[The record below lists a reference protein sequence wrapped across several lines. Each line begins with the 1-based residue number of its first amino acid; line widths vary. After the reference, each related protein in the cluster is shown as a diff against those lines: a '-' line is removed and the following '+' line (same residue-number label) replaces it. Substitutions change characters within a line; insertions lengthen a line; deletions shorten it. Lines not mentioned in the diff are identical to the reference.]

1 MSEMSELKF
10 GTWAPPESIVAV
22 EYSLAALEEIRKAVA
37 EGFQRFARGGI
48 EVGGVLYGNV
58 DGSTT
63 RILAVREISC
73 EHLTGPSFQLSEKDR
88 AALTEQLE
96 SDRTDPRLDGLQ
108 PLGFYVSHTRSE
120 IALLPGE
127 FEIFNARFPEPQHL
141 VMVVRPGRAGRMRA
155 GFFVREADGSIK
167 ADRSHLDFDF
177 PDRIIGAPASPSS
190 AEKRRRD
197 SVPPPAETP
206 ARSELAGVSESF
218 ETASGANPVLPATE
232 RSAFELP
239 TVEMEEP
246 LRAPEY
252 IPVPQPK
259 KKWLAWTLSIAGV
272 LIAAVAAIVGLRY
285 FGHLAASPISLN
297 VTDAK
302 SQLTIGWDAMS
313 PTIQTAAQGT
323 IQIVEGNNTFTA
335 KLGPGDLAKG
345 SYSYPRRTGDVQ
357 IQMDVETTANEKRT
371 EMTRFLGAPPQS
383 LANDEVEAL
392 RKERDSMRE
401 ELDRLRERN
410 TKLAAEL
417 KQSERSL
424 TVLRTRIGIVSP
436 GNTATGTTAKK

>member
-1 MSEMSELKF
+1 MSESKF
-10 GTWAPPESIVAV
+10 GTWAPPEVFVAV
-22 EYSLAALEEIRKAVA
+22 EYSFVALEEIRKAVA

-58 DGSTT
+58 DGSTI

-73 EHLTGPSFQLSEKDR
+73 EHLSGPSFQLSEKDR

-96 SDRTDPRLDGLQ
+96 SARTDPHLDGFQ
-108 PLGFYVSHTRSE
+108 PVGFYVSHTRSE
-120 IALLPGE
+120 ITLLSGE
-127 FEIFNARFPEPQHL
+127 VELFDERFPAPQQV

-177 PDRIIGAPASPSS
+177 PDRIIAAPSQTP
-190 AEKRRRD
+190 AERRRRD
-197 SVPPPAETP
+197 PVQPPTDTLAEP
-206 ARSELAGVSESF
+206 ELAEVPESF
-218 ETASGANPVLPATE
+218 ETASGANPALP
-232 RSAFELP
+232 AFELP
-239 TVEMEEP
+239 AVEMREP

-252 IPVPQPK
+252 IPVPQPG

-272 LIAAVAAIVGLRY
+272 LIVAGAAVAGLRH
-285 FGHLAASPISLN
+285 FGHLPGAPISLN
-297 VTDAK
+297 VSDAK
-302 SQLTIGWDAMS
+302 SQLVIGWDTMS

-323 IQIVEGNNTFTA
+323 IQIVEGNDTFTA
-335 KLGPGDLAKG
+335 RLGPGDLAKG
-345 SYSYPRRTGDVQ
+345 TYSYPRRTGDVQ
-357 IQMDVETTANEKRT
+357 VQMDVETTANEKRS
-371 EMTRFLGAPPQS
+371 EMTRFLGAPPRS

-401 ELDRLRERN
+401 ELDRLREQN
-410 TKLAAEL
+410 TKQAADL

-436 GNTATGTTAKK
+436 GTTTTGTTTTGTTAKK